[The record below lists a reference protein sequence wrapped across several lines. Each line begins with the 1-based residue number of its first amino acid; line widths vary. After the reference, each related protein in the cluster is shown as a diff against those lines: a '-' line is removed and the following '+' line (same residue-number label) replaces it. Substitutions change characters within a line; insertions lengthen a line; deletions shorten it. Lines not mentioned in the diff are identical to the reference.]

1 MAWASALQIFQILAD
16 VWDYPNLGH
25 LARKRAN
32 VQESATI
39 QLAKLIL
46 METAMLDISGA
57 LNLLKAGHSIERPGS
72 NMKGTSYFLK
82 NENGKEYL
90 FVRQTRLNSSEVIEE
105 PSAFDWDDL
114 TANTW
119 KAVET
124 ASNR

>member
-1 MAWASALQIFQILAD
+1 MASASPLQIFQVLAD

-25 LARKRAN
+25 QARKRAN